1 MENVRLEY
9 MKGSINNMNKIED
22 LIDTLKEDVYE
33 LFHKERSKEQQIE
46 LFLKMIEESLNLKE
60 ELEGKLRELS
70 VNS

>member
-22 LIDTLKEDVYE
+22 LIDALKEDVCE

-46 LFLKMIEESLNLKE
+46 LIFTMIEESLNLKE